1 MSLVWK
7 LLRQHISLPQ
17 FAGFLF
23 ANLFGMIIVLLG
35 VQFYNDVLPVFTAE
49 DSFMQGDFVVVSK
62 QMGGAMASSGRSAAF
77 SDDEVSQLQSQPF
90 IDEVGTFVGND
101 FKATATMGVNG
112 TTVLNSEIFLQSL
125 PDEFV
130 TVPADD
136 WTYKEG
142 SNVVPVILPR
152 TYINIYNF
160 GFARSRSLPR
170 ISEGLAGMIDLN
182 IHINGNGKQDDIK
195 GRVIGFST
203 RMGEILVP
211 RSFMTWANKTYSS
224 ESGTET
230 LRLAA
235 QVSMSQAE
243 QAESYMQNKG
253 YEMEDDEQNNQ
264 KATYFL
270 RLVVTLVL
278 IVGLVI
284 SVLSFY
290 ILMLSIFLLVQK
302 NKTKLQNLLLIGYS
316 PSQVARPYQLLTLGL
331 NVVVLALSLVVVFAV
346 RNYYMDIIYTL
357 LPQIEESTMLP
368 ALACGMMLFVVVTI
382 VNNLAIRHSVSKS
395 K

>member
-1 MSLVWK
+1 
-7 LLRQHISLPQ
+7 
-17 FAGFLF
+17 
-23 ANLFGMIIVLLG
+23 
-35 VQFYNDVLPVFTAE
+35 
-49 DSFMQGDFVVVSK
+49 
-62 QMGGAMASSGRSAAF
+62 
-77 SDDEVSQLQSQPF
+77 
-90 IDEVGTFVGND
+90 
-101 FKATATMGVNG
+101 
-112 TTVLNSEIFLQSL
+112 
-125 PDEFV
+125 
-130 TVPADD
+130 
-136 WTYKEG
+136 
-142 SNVVPVILPR
+142 
-152 TYINIYNF
+152 
-160 GFARSRSLPR
+160 
-170 ISEGLAGMIDLN
+170 MIDLN
-182 IHINGNGKQDDIK
+182 IHVSGNGRQDDIK

-224 ESGTET
+224 ESNTET

-243 QAESYMQNKG
+243 QAESYMQKKG

-270 RLVVTLVL
+270 RLVVMLVL

-302 NKTKLQNLLLIGYS
+302 NKSKLQNLLLIGYS

-331 NVVVLALSLVVVFAV
+331 NVVVLALSLAVVFAV

-382 VNNLAIRHSVSKS
+382 VNSLAIRHSVSKS

>member
-35 VQFYNDVLPVFTAE
+35 VQFYNDILPVFTAD
-49 DSFMQGDFVVVSK
+49 DSFMRGDFVVVSK
-62 QMGGAMASSGRSAAF
+62 QMGGAMASSGRNATF
-77 SDDEVSQLQSQPF
+77 SDDEVAQLQAQPF
-90 IDEVGTFVGND
+90 VEKVGTFVGND
-101 FKATATMGVNG
+101 FKATATMGVSG

-125 PDEFV
+125 PDDFV
-130 TVPADD
+130 TVDAHD
-136 WTYKEG
+136 WTYEEG
-142 SNVVPVILPR
+142 SSTVPVILPR

-182 IHINGNGKQDDIK
+182 IHVSGNGRQDDVK

-211 RSFMTWANKTYSS
+211 RAFMLWANKTYASS
-224 ESGTET
+224 SDTGVM
-230 LRLAA
+230 RLAA
-235 QVSMSQAE
+235 QVPMPTAE
-243 QAESYMQNKG
+243 QAEKYMQDKG
-253 YEMEDDEQNNQ
+253 YEMEDNEQNAQ

-270 RLVVTLVL
+270 RLVVMLVL

-284 SVLSFY
+284 SVLSFF

-331 NVVVLALSLVVVFAV
+331 NAAVLALALAVVCVV
-346 RNYYMDIIYTL
+346 RRYYMDVIYTL
-357 LPQIEESTMLP
+357 FPQIEESTMLP
-368 ALACGMMLFVVVTI
+368 ALACGMMLFVLVTI
-382 VNNLAIRHSVSKS
+382 VNSLAIRRSVISS
-395 K
+395 Q

>member
-62 QMGGAMASSGRSAAF
+62 QMGGALSSSGRSSSF
-77 SDDEVSQLQSQPF
+77 SDDEVAQLQSQPF
-90 IDEVGTFVGND
+90 IEKVGTFVGND

-182 IHINGNGKQDDIK
+182 IHVSGNGRQDDIK

-224 ESGTET
+224 ESNTET

-243 QAESYMQNKG
+243 QAESYMQKKG

-270 RLVVTLVL
+270 RLVVMLVL

-302 NKTKLQNLLLIGYS
+302 NKSKLQNLLLIGYS

-331 NVVVLALSLVVVFAV
+331 NVVVLALSLAVVFAV

-368 ALACGMMLFVVVTI
+368 ALACGMMLFVVVTM
-382 VNNLAIRHSVSKS
+382 VNSLAIRHSVSKS